1 MRQFTT
7 RRRALFYT
15 LYWLLFAVLCVQSAG
30 DPGFVLDRER
40 VPFPWIGLMFMWLSL
55 GAAIFALALALRPGV
70 QLVSWPRLAWVTGVF
85 GILAVAS
92 MATNATD
99 QPGLYYV
106 PGLFFLATFVGLLV
120 RVVARSLP
128 RARRDL

>member
-7 RRRALFYT
+7 RRRALLYT
-15 LYWLLFAVLCVQSAG
+15 LYWLIFAIICVRAAG
-30 DPGFVLDRER
+30 DPGFVLDRAR
-40 VPFPWIGLMFMWLSL
+40 VPFPWTGLMVMWLFL
-55 GAAIFALALALRPGV
+55 GAATFTLALALRPGV

-85 GILAVAS
+85 GLLAVAS
-92 MATNATD
+92 MAANSTD

-106 PGLFFLATFVGLLV
+106 PGLFFFATFVGLLV